1 MCGIAGILNL
11 NGEPV
16 SAVKLRGMMD
26 VMAYRGPDDSG
37 VYVDE
42 NLGLGHRRLS
52 IIDLSASG
60 HQPMTNEDGTIWLVF
75 NGEIYN
81 YLELI
86 PILHQKGHHFRSR
99 SDSEVIIHSYE
110 EWGEQCVQRFNG
122 MWAFAIWDKRQEK
135 LFLSRDRFG
144 VKPLYYYSTPTHFYF
159 GSEIKCLLTV
169 APEARQP
176 NYPYLYHFLPS
187 GALDD
192 GEETFFQGVKQLLA
206 AHSLIVKGREQKLE
220 NYWRYDAESAKKRYD
235 YGQPEETLRAL
246 LWDAVKL
253 RLRSD
258 VPVGTCLSGGLDS
271 SSIVALASQMMGHS
285 VKTFSCLYE
294 DPDCDE
300 RYFVDVLNGYCQAD
314 AYPVSPG
321 GKDLFDVLPKIVWH
335 QDEPTAGPG
344 LYSQWHVMGAAHG
357 KVKVLLDGQGGD
369 ELLAGYFT
377 YFDAY
382 LSSLLK
388 DFIKE
393 RRPFYLSSFLRSIR
407 EIRRLTGQPYFLK
420 HAQNYLPWPVKGL
433 VSRARQLAKRVNPK
447 TLEVAPSIFHPDFIA
462 NVKGREIRREYP
474 VQFDN
479 ELNNLLYW
487 HLVRQSIPALLH
499 YEDRNSMAF
508 SIEARTPFLDY
519 RLVEFCLGLPY
530 DLKMRH
536 GTTKYLLRRA
546 LRDDLPREIVERK
559 DKKGY
564 PTPMARWLRESG
576 QEKMKEILFSSEA
589 RRRKIF
595 SVDGIRYRVERH
607 CAGTIDA
614 NWEIYRWLTT
624 ELWFQ
629 TFIDQAVT

>member
-16 SAVKLRGMMD
+16 AAAKIRGMMD

-37 VYVDE
+37 VYVDK

-60 HQPMTNEDGTIWLVF
+60 HQPMTNEDSTIWLVF

-86 PILHQKGHHFRSR
+86 PILREKGHHFLSR

-144 VKPLYYYSTPTHFYF
+144 VKPLYYYSTPAHFYF

-176 NYPYLYHFLPS
+176 NYPYLFHFLPS

-192 GEETFFQGVKQLLA
+192 GEETFFQGVKQLLP
-206 AHSLIVKGREQKLE
+206 AHSLIVKGSEQKLD

-235 YGQPEETLRAL
+235 YGHPEETLRAL
-246 LWDAVKL
+246 LRDAVKL

-300 RYFVDVLNGYCQAD
+300 RYFVDVLNGYCRAD

-344 LYSQWHVMGAAHG
+344 LYSQWHVMGSAHG

-369 ELLAGYFT
+369 ELLAGYFS

-388 DFIKE
+388 DFIKSK
-393 RRPFYLSSFLRSIR
+393 RPIYLSSLLRSIR
-407 EIRRLTGQPYFLK
+407 EIRRLTSQPFAWK
-420 HAQNYLPWPVKGL
+420 HLQRYSPRLIKGL
-433 VSRARQLAKRVNPK
+433 VTRASNLIQRFNPR
-447 TLEVAPSIFHPDFIA
+447 TLEVAPSIFHPDFVTQ
-462 NVKGREIRREYP
+462 VKGQEIQREYP

-479 ELNNLLYW
+479 DLNNVLYW

-530 DLKMRH
+530 DLKIHH

-546 LRDDLPREIVERK
+546 LRNDLPQEIIERK

-564 PTPMARWLRESG
+564 PTPMARWFRES
-576 QEKMKEILFSSEA
+576 QREKTKEVLYSAKTRE
-589 RRRKIF
+589 RKIF
-595 SVDGIRYRVERH
+595 NIEGIQDKVERH
-607 CAGTIDA
+607 CSGAIDA
-614 NWEIYRWLTT
+614 SWEIYRWLTT
-624 ELWFQ
+624 ELWFR
-629 TFIDQAVT
+629 TFIDRA